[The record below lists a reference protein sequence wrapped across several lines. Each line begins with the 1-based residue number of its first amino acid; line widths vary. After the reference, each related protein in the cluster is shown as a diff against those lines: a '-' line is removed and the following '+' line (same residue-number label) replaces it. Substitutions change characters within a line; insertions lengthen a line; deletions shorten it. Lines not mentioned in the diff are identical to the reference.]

1 MVDSGSNRMK
11 SGKDLEMHSVFKCSL
26 ILLGISFGIGQSWV
40 HKAADASELAS
51 MRAVGRACPS
61 LAVKVRSGQASRFDA
76 VTLRDAYWRIRIGDA
91 VSGFVGD
98 RTDGCAVRA

>member
-1 MVDSGSNRMK
+1 MK

-40 HKAADASELAS
+40 HKAADASQLAS